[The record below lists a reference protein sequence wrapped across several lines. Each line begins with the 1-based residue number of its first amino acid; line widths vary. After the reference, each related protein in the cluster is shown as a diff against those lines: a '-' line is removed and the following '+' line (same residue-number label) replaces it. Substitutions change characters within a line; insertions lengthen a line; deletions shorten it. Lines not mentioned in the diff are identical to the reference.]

1 MNIVGRKIV
10 GGAVAALAAMGLF
23 ATTAPA
29 AADVTLTPHMHCLET
44 PSGWV
49 LIAEGVSEYAP
60 NDPALVN
67 FHEEVHFGEPQ
78 DQLSIERIFMN
89 EENCSR
95 WGPLVA
101 AN

>member
-10 GGAVAALAAMGLF
+10 GSAVATVAAMGLVF
-23 ATTAPA
+23 ATSAPA
-29 AADVTLTPHMHCLET
+29 AADVTPHMHCLET

-89 EENCSR
+89 EEDCSR
-95 WGPLVA
+95 FGPLVS

>member
-1 MNIVGRKIV
+1 VIWGSWRRVPLASGGGRDAARALPRNAVG
-10 GGAVAALAAMGLF
+10 M
-23 ATTAPA
+23 
-29 AADVTLTPHMHCLET
+29 
-44 PSGWV
+44 V

-89 EENCSR
+89 EEDCSR
-95 WGPLVA
+95 FGPLVSA
-101 AN
+101 H

>member
-1 MNIVGRKIV
+1 MNIIGRKIV
-10 GGAVAALAAMGLF
+10 GSAVAAVAATGLVF

-29 AADVTLTPHMHCLET
+29 AAVTPHMHCLET

-67 FHEEVHFGEPQ
+67 FHEEVHRGEPQ
-78 DQLSIERIFMN
+78 DQLTIQPIFMT
-89 EENCSR
+89 EEDCSR
-95 WGPLVA
+95 WGQLVA